1 MKKKKLINHSFCNL
15 IKNIGVVFLDFK
27 LSSNDFIKI
36 CPNCKGSNIKKRL
49 PQINSSW
56 FCLNCGNMDF
66 VPIEAM
72 RKKLK

>member
-1 MKKKKLINHSFCNL
+1 M
-15 IKNIGVVFLDFK
+15 DFK